1 MFDAE
6 SLAFLRDGLQEV
18 VINPAAEPDGVYL
31 VREAD
36 GYYRTVQAFPPHR
49 RYRALSIG
57 GLVSMAAM
65 MAGDEDGDSVD
76 IFIGDKAIVA
86 VAREADR
93 RRDTVTLELQRSE
106 QFAAMEKGALIRLD
120 HEAFVLAFMTTFRDR
135 ATDPGFLPII
145 RDLRFKSDD
154 QGHSRVA
161 HAGGSMGRAVEL
173 EVAGWEGGSIP
184 EVVALNIPVF
194 RHVPDPAD
202 PYHATVQCTL
212 VVDASNRKLS
222 LAPLPG
228 ELDQALAAARHRADM
243 AIQSSIAD
251 LERLT
256 ETTQNRIRVRH
267 DSEYA
272 V

>member
-1 MFDAE
+1 MFNADA
-6 SLAFLRDGLQEV
+6 LAFLRDNMQAV
-18 VINPAAEPDGVYL
+18 VIEPHAEPDGVYL
-31 VREAD
+31 VREAN
-36 GYYRTVQAFPPHR
+36 GCYRTVQAVPPHR

-65 MAGDEDGDSVD
+65 MAGDEPGGPVD

-106 QFAAMEKGALIRLD
+106 QFAALEKGALIRLD
-120 HEAFVLAFMTTFRDR
+120 HEAFVLAFLTTFRDR

-173 EVAGWEGGSIP
+173 EVAGREGGSIP

-202 PYHATVQCTL
+202 PYHATVRCTL
-212 VVDASNRKLS
+212 VVDASSRKLS
-222 LAPLPG
+222 LATLPG
-228 ELDQALAAARHRADM
+228 ELDRALAAARHQAGM
-243 AIQSSIAD
+243 AIHSSIAN

-256 ETTQNRIRVRH
+256 ETTYFRIRH
-267 DSEYA
+267 DSEFA